1 MRMNRRLWI
10 ACATALALGTPA
22 GAQAAPTWLAPET
35 AGPGG
40 SSATAAMGAG
50 GDVAIGY
57 RTTSGTAQAQGVFRT
72 PAGPLGAP
80 SPLSNTGD
88 GGTLAARVAVNA
100 RGDAVA
106 GWTNT
111 TNIYMSTRPSGG
123 SWSAPITIAPTG
135 GTFGNDDPQ
144 VGIADDG
151 TTAIAW
157 NFYTGSKF
165 AAHYAVRSA
174 AGVLGPIKSSDP
186 AQSISGVPQL
196 TMNGAGD
203 AIVAWPRTNGT
214 KYVIQAAVRPRGG
227 DFSAPIDL
235 SDSAQDAFSAA
246 VALAQNGASAVAWT
260 RSDGTNQLTQVSRRP
275 AGGAFGLAETL
286 SAAGADATFPAVSIN
301 DAGETLVSWTRAGSA
316 QARIGGLT
324 GSFQPLTDFGT
335 GGGRTSAVIDND
347 GLAVVSFGAT
357 SQAFASVRQPSG
369 AFGAPERLSPD
380 GILVGVYSN
389 VPTATLGIDGQ
400 GDAVAAWDAFG
411 SGVQSIGARILDGG
425 APAFG
430 AVSTPTTATA
440 GQAATFSATATDRF
454 SPIASTTWN
463 FGDGSA
469 AATGPSVQ
477 HTFAAAGSYD
487 VTVTATD
494 AVGNDT
500 STTRRVTVGAAPV
513 TPGPLPQTLPV
524 PTPKAPVKCKV
535 PSLKNLSVTRAKSK
549 LKSGHCRLGKVTT
562 PRKFKHKK
570 GLVIRVQSRKAGTS
584 TTSGAKV
591 NVTLG
596 TKPKKKAKKK

>member
-1 MRMNRRLWI
+1 MGMNRRIWS
-10 ACATALALGTPA
+10 ACAAVVTLAVPA
-22 GAQAAPTWLAPET
+22 TAQAAPTWLAPET
-35 AGPGG
+35 AAPIG

-72 PAGPLGAP
+72 PAGPFGAP
-80 SPLSNTGD
+80 SPLSNIGD

-123 SWSAPITIAPTG
+123 SWSAPITIGPTG

-165 AAHYAVRSA
+165 AAHYAIRSA
-174 AGVLGPIKSSDP
+174 SGVLGPIKSSDT
-186 AQSISGVPQL
+186 AQSITGVPQL
-196 TMNGAGD
+196 AMNGAGD
-203 AIVAWPRTNGT
+203 IIVAWPRTNGT
-214 KYVIQAAVRPRGG
+214 KYVLQAAVRPRGG

-235 SDSAQDAFSAA
+235 SDSAQDASLPA

-260 RSDGTNQLTQVSRRP
+260 RSDGTNPLTQVSRRP

-357 SQAFASVRQPSG
+357 SQAFASVRQPGG
-369 AFGAPERLSPD
+369 AFGTPERLSPD
-380 GILVGVYSN
+380 GVTVFAYSN
-389 VPTATLGIDGQ
+389 VPTAPLGTDGQ
-400 GDAVAAWDAFG
+400 GNAVAAWDAFG
-411 SGVQSIGARILDGG
+411 GGVQSIGARILDGG

-454 SPIASTTWN
+454 SPIASTTWD

-469 AATGPSVQ
+469 AATGASVQ
-477 HTFAAAGSYD
+477 HTFAAAGAYD
-487 VTVTATD
+487 VKVTATD
-494 AVGNDT
+494 SAGNAA
-500 STTRRVTVGAAPV
+500 SATRRVTVAAAAGAPAP
-513 TPGPLPQTLPV
+513 P
-524 PTPKAPVKCKV
+524 APPIVKPALVKCKV
-535 PSLKNLSVTRAKSK
+535 PSLKNLTVTRAKSK
-549 LKSGHCRLGKVTT
+549 LKSAHCALGKVTT
-562 PRKFKHKK
+562 PRKLKHKR
-570 GLVIRVQSRKAGTS
+570 GLVIRSQSRKAGTS

-596 TKPKKKAKKK
+596 TKPKAKKKAKKK